1 MSNKWYLFLLML
13 LCSIA
18 LHAGVFSLVPQPSSV
33 QSGDGE
39 FIFGKKLGVS
49 VPTYE
54 GDSLEAV
61 IDRFSKGFE
70 QSTGIKLKKGKKA
83 QMNIV
88 LNSKLPTEGYKLEI
102 DKKEINIEVAAPA
115 GLFYAL
121 QTLKQLMPRNV
132 MAEVSDATT
141 RRWSLPAVAI
151 SDSPRFGWRGFMLD
165 EGRHFYGK
173 EEIKK
178 II

>member
-1 MSNKWYLFLLML
+1 MRNKWYLFLLML

-102 DKKEINIEVAAPA
+102 DKKEINI
-115 GLFYAL
+115 
-121 QTLKQLMPRNV
+121 
-132 MAEVSDATT
+132 
-141 RRWSLPAVAI
+141 
-151 SDSPRFGWRGFMLD
+151 
-165 EGRHFYGK
+165 
-173 EEIKK
+173 
-178 II
+178 